1 MVTKYKF
8 DDVETLAIYVIDEII
23 KNCKREFR
31 NEIIKYCV
39 DNYDDSLVKHKMKK
53 FINTKYIF
61 PSVPPMSIDYWLAR
75 GYSNDE
81 AIVQQF
87 EYRKSKKKVSPF
99 SLDHWLKKINPN
111 TGELYTVDEAESKR
125 NSMRP
130 IRKEYWIENF
140 GYDEETATIKAN
152 ETKSENNRKG
162 SQTSK
167 CSTKKKVNNRLSVDY
182 YLLRGY
188 DENTAKDIIS
198 NLQRTFSKDICIEK
212 YGYERGV
219 EIWKER
225 QIKWQKSIIDNN
237 DIDEINA
244 MKNPLLSYYGLPNDE
259 IRQRVCS
266 LVCSDD
272 AFIAFNENELLEYI
286 NGVIFDDE
294 PYLVFT
300 DYTYVLDKLRSYN
313 YMYISKDFDIID
325 FLKSKVGFIEDKSF
339 EIKKS
344 KYSKFFYRKDG
355 MTLKSSS
362 EINFYIWSKKYGI
375 DFLYGERYNRETQQ
389 RYDFYLPK
397 YDIIVEIA
405 GRMQDNEYYQT
416 MFSKQEKFGSVIVE
430 SKDVKKFLREVLDG
444 NFNRDDYKILPKVS

>member
-1 MVTKYKF
+1 MLRLSKF
-8 DDVETLAIYVIDEII
+8 KDSRELAIYVIDEII

-99 SLDHWLKKINPN
+99 SLEHWLKKINPN
-111 TGELYTVDEAESKR
+111 TGELYTVDEAEYKR

-244 MKNPLLSYYGLPNDE
+244 MKNPYFSIIGLSKDE
-259 IRQRVCS
+259 IISRVKS
-266 LVCSDD
+266 MTKKDD
-272 AFIAFNENELLEYI
+272 VFVAFNESE
-286 NGVIFDDE
+286 IFDYIKKLIDDK
-294 PYLVFT
+294 PYLLMTNVEHIMS
-300 DYTYVLDKLRSYN
+300 KLRVYN
-313 YMYISKDFDIID
+313 YFYIGDDFNIEEFIKNNITFID
-325 FLKSKVGFIEDKSF
+325 DKHFICVGRN
-339 EIKKS
+339 
-344 KYSKFFYRKDG
+344 KYSNFFYKTDEIC
-355 MTLKSSS
+355 LKSSD
-362 EINFYIWSKKYGI
+362 EINFYIWCKQYNIEFEYGK
-375 DFLYGERYNRETQQ
+375 RYDKNSNK

-397 YDIIVEIA
+397 YDIILEIA
-405 GRMQDNEYYQT
+405 GFLKDEKYYQN
-416 MFSKQEKFGSVIVE
+416 MLDKQNTYNAVIVE
-430 SKDVKKFLREVLDG
+430 PKDLKKFLQDILSE
-444 NFNRDDYKILPKVS
+444 NFNRDDYKIF